1 MDPLILSLLIAK
13 IILINTK
20 NLFEA
25 VEKAKA
31 NDGKVTAD
39 ELLAIIFETAIKSL
53 DDMGVGNLSG
63 LLGAAKQK
71 L

>member
-25 VEKAKA
+25 IEKAKL
-31 NDGKVTAD
+31 NDGKVTTD
-39 ELLAIIFETAIKSL
+39 ELSGIIFETALKSL
-53 DDMGVGNLSG
+53 DDMGVGSLSG
-63 LLGAAKQK
+63 LLGPVKK
-71 L
+71 